1 MASLSIALY
10 EAYLFVKKKNGV
22 DGQRTGRER
31 GVRS

>member
-10 EAYLFVKKKNGV
+10 EAYLFVKNKNGA
-22 DGQRTGRER
+22 DGQRTGREG